1 MSEVLIIGGGFSGLA
16 AGVALAEAG
25 RSVRL
30 LEQKP
35 HLGGRARSFLDPATG
50 SVVDNGQHIFMGC
63 YHATIHFLSTIGTLN
78 RVRFQKHLNVPFLER
93 NGRLTVLQCP
103 ALPSPWHVLL
113 GVLRSGGF
121 AFKEKLEVWRFGG
134 SLQWAKATDPGSE
147 RLSVR
152 EWLTKL
158 GQSERLQR
166 NFWDLLCI
174 AALNEDPSVASAAL
188 FERVVRLA
196 LFTSP
201 EDSRLGIPRVGLSDV
216 YVDAATA
223 YIRARGGRVEC
234 RRSVASLLVSEGRCR
249 GVRLSTGEEIEAES
263 VLSAVPSF
271 QLAGL
276 LPGEMLR
283 REPFFAAVVSLR
295 PAPIISI
302 NLWFDR
308 AITELDF
315 VGLRGATIQWL
326 FNKGKILGYAGS
338 SSPLPLGGVRFL
350 DPDGV
355 HRTPEIGEGG
365 PPRPLSSV
373 RQPTERVRGSK
384 TSSENYISLVLSG
397 AHRHIGR
404 SKEEL
409 LAIALLELGELFPAA
424 QKAKLRHSLI
434 IKERFATFSPTWE
447 AQQVR
452 PTARTPVR
460 GLYLAGD
467 WTATGLPATIESA
480 IQSGYTAAGAIVD
493 DG

>member
-1 MSEVLIIGGGFSGLA
+1 MQKVLIIGGGFSGLA
-16 AGVALAEAG
+16 AAVALADEG
-25 RSVRL
+25 HSVRL

-50 SVVDNGQHIFMGC
+50 SIVDNGQHIFMGC
-63 YHATIHFLSTIGTLN
+63 YRATIRFLSTIGTLD
-78 RVRFQKHLNVPFLER
+78 RVRFQKRLAVPFLDR
-93 NGRLTVLQCP
+93 NGRLTALQCP
-103 ALPSPWHVLL
+103 GLPSPWHVLV
-113 GVLRSGGF
+113 GVLCSGSF
-121 AFKEKLEVWRFGG
+121 TFREKLEVLRFGR
-134 SLQWAKATDPGSE
+134 SLQQAKAMDPDSE
-147 RLSVR
+147 KLSVR

-166 NFWDLLCI
+166 DFWDLLCI
-174 AALNEDPSVASAAL
+174 AALNEDPGIASAAL
-188 FERVVRLA
+188 FERVLRLA

-201 EDSRLGIPRVGLSDV
+201 EDSRLGIPGVGLSDV

-234 RRSVASLLVSEGRCR
+234 GQGVAALRVSEGQCR
-249 GVRLSTGEEIEAES
+249 GVRLSSGEDIDAET

-276 LPGEMLR
+276 LPGDLLA

-326 FNKGKILGYAGS
+326 FNKGKILGSG
-338 SSPLPLGGVRFL
+338 
-350 DPDGV
+350 
-355 HRTPEIGEGG
+355 
-365 PPRPLSSV
+365 
-373 RQPTERVRGSK
+373 
-384 TSSENYISLVLSG
+384 ENYVSLVLSG
-397 AHRHIGR
+397 AHRHITR
-404 SKEEL
+404 NKEEL
-409 LAIALLELGELFPAA
+409 LATTLRELGELFPAA
-424 QKAKLRHSLI
+424 QKAKLLRSLI

-447 AQQVR
+447 AELLR
-452 PTARTPVR
+452 PPARTPVR

-467 WTATGLPATIESA
+467 WTATGLPATIEGA
-480 IQSGYTAAGAIVD
+480 VQSGYTAARAILD
-493 DG
+493 DAQIH